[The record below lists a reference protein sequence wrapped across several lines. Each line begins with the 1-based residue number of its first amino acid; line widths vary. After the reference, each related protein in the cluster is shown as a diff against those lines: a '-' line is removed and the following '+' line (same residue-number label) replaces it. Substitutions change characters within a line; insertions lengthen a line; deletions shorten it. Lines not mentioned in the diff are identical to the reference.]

1 MSDTWD
7 TGAEDTRR
15 ADLERQASALAE
27 RAQTRLSETVEPIA
41 DKAREVAEAQKRSGA
56 EKIGGVVQAVHRA
69 ADDLARDHPRAAG
82 YVHQAADTIEQAS
95 AALKE
100 RSLEDLTGAA
110 GRFARAQPAAFFAA
124 AVLAG
129 FALSR
134 FVKSAASSAAHN

>member
-1 MSDTWD
+1 MRAAFLRCPVEHVVAPSVEIRPAN
-7 TGAEDTRR
+7 GRR
-15 ADLERQASALAE
+15 ACL
-27 RAQTRLSETVEPIA
+27 
-41 DKAREVAEAQKRSGA
+41 
-56 EKIGGVVQAVHRA
+56 A

-100 RSLEDLTGAA
+100 RSLDDLTGAV

-134 FVKSAASSAAHN
+134 FVKGAASSSTAHN